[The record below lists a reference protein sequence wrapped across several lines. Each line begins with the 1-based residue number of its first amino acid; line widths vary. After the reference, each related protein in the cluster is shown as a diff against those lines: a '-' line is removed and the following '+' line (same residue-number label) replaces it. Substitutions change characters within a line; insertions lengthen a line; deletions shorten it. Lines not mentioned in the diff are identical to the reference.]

1 MSEKE
6 MRKTLKTIRAENGII
21 HAVCIDFPRAS
32 YIMEP

>member
-1 MSEKE
+1 MS
-6 MRKTLKTIRAENGII
+6 MKTIRAENSII